1 MIKENNVKLCARY
14 KSNSMKNKDIQ
25 NKEIIKSLHFKDYCN
40 FIGQHTICFAAPD
53 YKANGSGLSLIT
65 GANNT
70 GKSSIIKALVAD
82 TINIG
87 LTFTDYLLYGSE
99 IKLTTDKGVYSTIN
113 KNNDALSPAKTY
125 ANLPKVSLVPS
136 NRQYKMESHGLDSLI
151 YLENPKY
158 DQINNIYPLGDLL
171 NKLFKDKIKEVEF
184 YRIIKSILPEYSGK
198 FSFQNVDNRKYK
210 TLVYTTSNNI
220 EYSARLLSPG
230 LLSVI
235 AMAEAMISSEDTGIL
250 IIDEPELYLSP
261 AAQKKTSQLL
271 SVKSKTIQVILVTH
285 SPYFVNW
292 SDLKNKAKF
301 TRITLG
307 ENKTSLVNQVSD
319 EVFKKILNLTDK
331 QPRSPHFLD
340 IVSKELFWYEKVLFL
355 EGQEDVGILRKWL
368 SDKKREIPFEIFGYG
383 VGGVDNTSK
392 FLDLVKELG
401 FKQVA
406 VLTDKLEDEKNILKD
421 WGEKNAPY
429 NKNDSYMYKSIS
441 TDDIRDKWDVDI
453 PKLKKILQNDSINK
467 EKIQSCIKTK
477 IGLFD
482 EEGMA
487 KDDSTTELNKI
498 FDQLNTFFK

>member
-1 MIKENNVKLCARY
+1 M
-14 KSNSMKNKDIQ
+14 
-25 NKEIIKSLHFKDYCN
+25 
-40 FIGQHTICFAAPD
+40 
-53 YKANGSGLSLIT
+53 
-65 GANNT
+65 
-70 GKSSIIKALVAD
+70 
-82 TINIG
+82 
-87 LTFTDYLLYGSE
+87 
-99 IKLTTDKGVYSTIN
+99 
-113 KNNDALSPAKTY
+113 
-125 ANLPKVSLVPS
+125 SLVPG
-136 NRQYKMESHGLDSLI
+136 NRSYQLESGSLDLTV
-151 YLENPKY
+151 YLTSPKY
-158 DQINNIYPLGDLL
+158 DEINCIYPLGDLL
-171 NKLFKDKIKEVEF
+171 NKLFRNESKKVEF
-184 YRIIKSILPEYSGK
+184 YRIINSILPEYSGE
-198 FSFQNVDNRKYK
+198 FSFQSVDGRKYK
-210 TLVYTTSNNI
+210 TLVYNTTSNDI
-220 EYSARLLSPG
+220 EYSARSLSPG

-250 IIDEPELYLSP
+250 IIDEPELHLSP
-261 AAQKKTSQLL
+261 AAQKKTAQLL
-271 SVKSKTIQVILVTH
+271 SEKSKTIQVILVTH

-292 SDLKNKAKF
+292 SDLNNGAKF
-301 TRITLG
+301 IRTVLG

-319 EVFKKILNLTDK
+319 EVFKKIVNLTDK

-482 EEGMA
+482 EKGMA
-487 KDDSTTELNKI
+487 KDDSTTELNEI